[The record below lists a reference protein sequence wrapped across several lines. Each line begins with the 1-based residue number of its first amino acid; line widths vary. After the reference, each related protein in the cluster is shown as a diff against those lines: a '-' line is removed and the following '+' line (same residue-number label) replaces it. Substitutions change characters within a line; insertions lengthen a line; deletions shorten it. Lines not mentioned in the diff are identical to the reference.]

1 MVFGW
6 FRKDKKSAAKPAAC
20 VQPGPALSDEMHEEV
35 KRLCSEGNKHADSKH
50 WAVALALYW
59 QAFDLLPEPKTQWS
73 AGTWVLA
80 AIGDTNFLAG
90 DFEAGRDNLSS
101 AMHYPNAIGNP
112 FLHLRLGQCQFE
124 LGALERAADE
134 LSRAYMGAGAKIFSA
149 DEPKYFDF
157 LKTRLQPP
165 ASGQW

>member
-1 MVFGW
+1 MIFGW
-6 FRKDKKSAAKPAAC
+6 FRKDKKLAAKPAALLH
-20 VQPGPALSDEMHEEV
+20 PSAELSDEMHEEV
-35 KRLCSEGNKHADSKH
+35 KRLCSEGDQQANSKH
-50 WAVALALYW
+50 WATALALYW

-73 AGTWVLA
+73 AGTWILA
-80 AIGDTNFLAG
+80 AIGDANFLAG
-90 DFEAGRDNLSS
+90 DFEAGRGNLSS
-101 AMHYPNAIGNP
+101 AMHYPDAIGNP

-134 LSRAYMGAGAKIFSA
+134 LSRAYMGAGAEIFST